1 MFIYHVQC
9 KVMEPFV
16 GSFATLY
23 IIVEILL
30 VYTYFASHVKQYIT
44 LMGLTIRN
52 DVRSRWLSSNKN
64 IAQKENL
71 DRVAK

>member
-44 LMGLTIRN
+44 HMGLQFETTFDHVGCLRIKILRRKKISI
-52 DVRSRWLSSNKN
+52 V
-64 IAQKENL
+64 
-71 DRVAK
+71 